1 MPRMTGD
8 NGALKV
14 QQGTT
19 TTYNDLAKFRQLNMD
34 ESRDYY
40 DATAMADA
48 NIVEAEGK
56 PRFQISGE
64 FVADTADLD
73 TVLVALRAGGTKN
86 YRFMP
91 DTVNKT
97 ALIYSGAMFISG
109 GLNVSVQQVM
119 TGNVNIRAAGSI
131 TLATA

>member
-8 NGALKV
+8 YGALQV
-14 QQGTT
+14 QVGTT
-19 TTYNDLAKFRQLNMD
+19 TTYSDLAKFRQLNLD

-40 DATAMADA
+40 DATVMADA

-56 PRFQISGE
+56 PRFQLQGE

-86 YRFMP
+86 YKFWP
-91 DTVNKT
+91 DKTNKSLTV
-97 ALIYSGAMFISG
+97 YSGPMFITG
-109 GLNVSVQQVM
+109 GLNVSVQQVL
-119 TGNVNIRAAGSI
+119 TGNVNVRAAGSVVL
-131 TLATA
+131 TTT